1 MVGSWCPR
9 CPSPAA
15 VSAMASVLVV
25 DGVDC
30 SVVGVVM
37 VKKGMDVSLNDE
49 EASSE
54 VLEAD
59 EEDED
64 EDEDEGSEQQQPS
77 EQGVLE
83 RAVAERK
90 YGWLE
95 ERNGGSRYR

>member
-1 MVGSWCPR
+1 
-9 CPSPAA
+9 
-15 VSAMASVLVV
+15 
-25 DGVDC
+25 
-30 SVVGVVM
+30 
-37 VKKGMDVSLNDE
+37 MDVGLNDE

-59 EEDED
+59 EED

-95 ERNGGSRYR
+95 ERNGGSRCR

>member
-1 MVGSWCPR
+1 MDV
-9 CPSPAA
+9 
-15 VSAMASVLVV
+15 
-25 DGVDC
+25 
-30 SVVGVVM
+30 VVM
-37 VKKGMDVSLNDE
+37 EKCVDVSFNDD

-59 EEDED
+59 EEGED

-83 RAVAERK
+83 WAVAERK

-95 ERNGGSRYR
+95 ERNGESRCR